1 MEAIVEA
8 DFAQLRL
15 LIPHERY
22 DLVARLHR
30 EGGVRKEEA
39 RDDGFYLVA
48 SIPERM
54 LSTIQPYVMHDSV
67 G

>member
-1 MEAIVEA
+1 MEAIIEA

-39 RDDGFYLVA
+39 RNEGFYLVA
-48 SIPERM
+48 SVPERM
-54 LSTIQPYVMHDSV
+54 LSAIQEYIMEA
-67 G
+67 